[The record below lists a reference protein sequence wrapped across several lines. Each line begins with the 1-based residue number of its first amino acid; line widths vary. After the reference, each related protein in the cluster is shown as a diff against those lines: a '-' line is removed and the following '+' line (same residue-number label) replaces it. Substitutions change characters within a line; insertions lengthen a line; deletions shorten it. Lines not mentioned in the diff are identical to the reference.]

1 MNEKPIALACRMDS
15 EKAIN
20 LTQDIF
26 NYLFKEKG
34 QKVVLETRIAP
45 RIMAHNAMDLKQ
57 MREDNIW
64 FLVSVGGDG
73 TLLRVVNGLYQKN
86 PPPIL
91 GVNIGSVGFLDETNN
106 RRVFNDLDKILKGNY
121 LIEKVSKLA
130 PYIIKKNSEAIKLSN
145 ALNEI
150 LIVSS
155 KHSKV
160 LQVSVKI
167 NGVFLNRSYLD
178 GIIISTATGSTAYNL
193 SAGGSVVYPE
203 LNIMQITSLNAYA
216 RSGLKPIIIPI
227 DGEVE
232 IKLLRPRLNAK
243 VVIDGQV
250 IIKQI
255 QPRTRIVIKKANSH
269 AKFIRL
275 SKNLYTNYFKRL
287 KKKIIGTLRVP
298 VEDAPEE

>member
-15 EKAIN
+15 DSAIS
-20 LTQDIF
+20 LTKDIF
-26 NYLFKEKG
+26 SYLVKEKG
-34 QKVVLETRIAP
+34 QTVVLETRIAP

-64 FLVSVGGDG
+64 FLISVGGDG
-73 TLLRVVNGLYQKN
+73 TLLRVVNGLFQKN

-91 GVNIGSVGFLDETNN
+91 GVNIGSIGFLDETNN
-106 RRVFNDLDKILKGNY
+106 RKVFNDLEKILDGNF
-121 LIEKVSKLA
+121 LIERVSKIT
-130 PYIIKKNSEAIKLSN
+130 PYIIKKSSEAIKLSN

-160 LQVSVKI
+160 LQISVKI

-178 GIIISTATGSTAYNL
+178 GIIISTSTGSTAYNL

-203 LNIMQITSLNAYA
+203 LDIMQITSLNAYA
-216 RSGLKPIIIPI
+216 RSGLKPIVIPI
-227 DGEVE
+227 DSEVE

-243 VVIDGQV
+243 IVIDGQV
-250 IIKQI
+250 TIKQI
-255 QPRTRIVIKKANSH
+255 QPRTRIIIKKANSH

-275 SKNLYTNYFKRL
+275 SKNLHKNYFKRL
-287 KKKIIGTLRVP
+287 KKKIIGSLRVP
-298 VEDAPEE
+298 IDDSPEE

>member
-1 MNEKPIALACRMDS
+1 MNEKPIALATRMDS
-15 EKAIN
+15 EEAIS
-20 LTQDIF
+20 LTRDIF
-26 NYLFKEKG
+26 NYLVKK
-34 QKVVLETRIAP
+34 KNRDVVLETRIAP

-57 MREDNIW
+57 MSEENIW
-64 FLVSVGGDG
+64 FLISVGGDG

-86 PPPIL
+86 PPHIL

-106 RRVFNDLDKILKGNY
+106 RKVYNDLERILNGNY
-121 LIEKVSKLA
+121 LVEKVSKIA
-130 PYIIKKNSEAIKLSN
+130 PYIIKKNLEAIKLSN

-160 LQVSVKI
+160 LQISIKI

-178 GIIISTATGSTAYNL
+178 GVIISTATGSTAYNL
-193 SAGGSVVYPE
+193 SAGGAVVYPE
-203 LNIMQITSLNAYA
+203 LNVMQITSLNAYA
-216 RSGLKPIIIPI
+216 RSGLKPIVVPI
-227 DGEVE
+227 ESEVE

-255 QPRTRIVIKKANSH
+255 QPRTRIIIKKANSH

-275 SKNLYTNYFKRL
+275 SKNLHSNYFKRL

-298 VEDAPEE
+298 LDDSPEE